1 MSNQLGWGIIS
12 PNCVG
17 YGPSEFQKPLPF
29 CCGSSEV
36 CLLSPFYHGT
46 LGVPKANS
54 SHLSGRT
61 GPKRKVEKIP
71 TINVSLERNQE
82 ILAIFLM
89 ALFLDQQHLAI
100 VTPYQHGCKAGPLVL
115 PSTMISP
122 SYSPGY
128 TIFGITAYVNFL
140 DLKGSCGV
148 NQGSTWFS
156 RLFFVVVFTGIL
168 STNSPRTP
176 VVWVLGGEK

>member
-1 MSNQLGWGIIS
+1 
-12 PNCVG
+12 
-17 YGPSEFQKPLPF
+17 
-29 CCGSSEV
+29 
-36 CLLSPFYHGT
+36 
-46 LGVPKANS
+46 
-54 SHLSGRT
+54 
-61 GPKRKVEKIP
+61 
-71 TINVSLERNQE
+71 
-82 ILAIFLM
+82 M

-176 VVWVLGGEK
+176 VVWVLGGEKWEATFAICYLRVPDDRGWMTFCTLVEVANCKTKFASGFLRISNCFRKIFEKKTDAPCREYLYEHFPSTVAMFDPM